1 MKLED
6 LHSVYFIGIGGIGM
20 SAIARYLHSRGVRV
34 AGYDRNC
41 TALTRKLEAE
51 GMQIHYEDRP
61 DLLPQDTELV
71 VYTPAVPDSLQELQQ
86 VRNSGLTL
94 MKRSEVLGLISRGH
108 KTLAVA
114 GTHGKTTTSTMLTWL
129 LAHAGMEPVAFLG
142 GIGLNWQ
149 SNYVPGT
156 GEWAVM
162 EADEYDRSFLRLSPE
177 MAAIL
182 SVDPDHLDVYGD
194 PGSMWESGFLAFA
207 KSLPPGRT
215 LFLPERLRSLFEG
228 RLSGQEVIS
237 FGIGEGDYRAEN
249 LRVENGRFVFDMFL
263 PEGEALS
270 LSKGEALSLSK
281 GEALSLSKGGELL
294 NLSLLMAG
302 RHNVENAVAALAM
315 ALEAGM
321 PLETAAEGIATFK
334 GIKRRFERVLERE
347 DLVFI
352 DDYAHHPTELKA
364 AISAAREL
372 YPGRRIT
379 GLFQPHLY
387 SRTRDFQQG
396 FAEALDALDEA
407 VLLDIYPAR
416 EEPIP
421 GVSSELISR
430 QMKKQKVP
438 VLRKSEVT
446 EYLKSHRPDVLMT
459 LGAGD
464 IDTLVEP
471 IQQMF
476 KQA

>member
-34 AGYDRNC
+34 AGYDRSC

-51 GMQIHYEDRP
+51 GMKIHYEDRP

-263 PEGEALS
+263 PGNRRLED
-270 LSKGEALSLSK
+270 
-281 GEALSLSKGGELL
+281 
-294 NLSLLMAG
+294 LSLLMAG

-321 PLETAAEGIATFK
+321 PLEAAAEGIATFK

-387 SRTRDFQQG
+387 SRTRDFQRG

-430 QMKKQKVP
+430 QMKKAGVP
-438 VLRKSEVT
+438 VLRKNEVT

>member
-1 MKLED
+1 
-6 LHSVYFIGIGGIGM
+6 M

-34 AGYDRNC
+34 AGYDRSC

-51 GMQIHYEDRP
+51 GMKIHYEDRP

-263 PEGEALS
+263 PGNRRLED
-270 LSKGEALSLSK
+270 
-281 GEALSLSKGGELL
+281 
-294 NLSLLMAG
+294 LSLLMAG

-321 PLETAAEGIATFK
+321 PLEAAAEGIATFK

-387 SRTRDFQQG
+387 SRTRDFQRG

-430 QMKKQKVP
+430 QMKKAGVP

>member
-34 AGYDRNC
+34 AGYDRSC

-51 GMQIHYEDRP
+51 GMKIHYEDRP

-194 PGSMWESGFLAFA
+194 PDSMWESGFLAFA

-263 PEGEALS
+263 PGNRRLED
-270 LSKGEALSLSK
+270 
-281 GEALSLSKGGELL
+281 
-294 NLSLLMAG
+294 LSLLMAG

-321 PLETAAEGIATFK
+321 PLEAAAEGIATFK

-387 SRTRDFQQG
+387 SRTRDFQRG

-430 QMKKQKVP
+430 QMKKAGVP
-438 VLRKSEVT
+438 VLRKNEVT

>member
-1 MKLED
+1 
-6 LHSVYFIGIGGIGM
+6 M
-20 SAIARYLHSRGVRV
+20 SAIARYLNSRGVRV
-34 AGYDRNC
+34 AGYDRTC
-41 TALTRKLEAE
+41 TTLTRALEAE

-61 DLLPQDTELV
+61 DLIPQDTELV

-114 GTHGKTTTSTMLTWL
+114 GTHGKTTTSTLLTWL

-149 SNYVPGT
+149 SNYVPGS

-162 EADEYDRSFLRLSPE
+162 EADEYDRSFLRLSPK
-177 MAAIL
+177 MAAIM
-182 SVDPDHLDVYGD
+182 SVDPDHPDIYGNPD
-194 PGSMWESGFLAFA
+194 SMWESGFLAFA

-228 RLSGQEVIS
+228 RLDGQEVIS

-249 LRVENGRFVFDMFL
+249 LRVENGRFVFDVFF
-263 PEGEALS
+263 PEDRRLEDLS
-270 LSKGEALSLSK
+270 LI
-281 GEALSLSKGGELL
+281 
-294 NLSLLMAG
+294 MAG
-302 RHNVENAVAALAM
+302 RHNVENAVAALAI

-321 PLETAAEGIATFK
+321 PVEAAAEGIATFK

-430 QMKKQKVP
+430 QMKKAEVP
-438 VLRKSEVT
+438 VLHKSEVL
-446 EYLKSHRPDVLMT
+446 EYLKKHRPDVLMT

-476 KQA
+476 NHA

>member
-34 AGYDRNC
+34 AGYDRSC

-51 GMQIHYEDRP
+51 GMKIHYEDRP

-263 PEGEALS
+263 PENRRLED
-270 LSKGEALSLSK
+270 
-281 GEALSLSKGGELL
+281 
-294 NLSLLMAG
+294 LSLLMAG

-321 PLETAAEGIATFK
+321 PLEAAAEGIATFK

-387 SRTRDFQQG
+387 SRTRDFQRG

-430 QMKKQKVP
+430 QMKKAGVP

>member
-1 MKLED
+1 
-6 LHSVYFIGIGGIGM
+6 
-20 SAIARYLHSRGVRV
+20 
-34 AGYDRNC
+34 
-41 TALTRKLEAE
+41 
-51 GMQIHYEDRP
+51 
-61 DLLPQDTELV
+61 
-71 VYTPAVPDSLQELQQ
+71 
-86 VRNSGLTL
+86 
-94 MKRSEVLGLISRGH
+94 
-108 KTLAVA
+108 
-114 GTHGKTTTSTMLTWL
+114 
-129 LAHAGMEPVAFLG
+129 
-142 GIGLNWQ
+142 
-149 SNYVPGT
+149 
-156 GEWAVM
+156 
-162 EADEYDRSFLRLSPE
+162 
-177 MAAIL
+177 L

-194 PGSMWESGFLAFA
+194 PDSMWESGFLAFA

-263 PEGEALS
+263 PESG
-270 LSKGEALSLSK
+270 ALSLSK
-281 GEALSLSKGGELL
+281 GEALSLSKGGALSL
-294 NLSLLMAG
+294 SKGDKLQNLSLLMAG

-321 PLETAAEGIATFK
+321 PLEAAAEGIATFK

-387 SRTRDFQQG
+387 SRTRDFQRG

-430 QMKKQKVP
+430 QMKKAGVP

>member
-20 SAIARYLHSRGVRV
+20 SAIARYLNSRGVRV
-34 AGYDRNC
+34 AGYDRTC
-41 TALTRKLEAE
+41 TTLTRALEAE

-61 DLLPQDTELV
+61 DLIPQDAELV

-114 GTHGKTTTSTMLTWL
+114 GTHGKTTTSTLLTWL
-129 LAHAGMEPVAFLG
+129 LAHASMEPVAFLG

-149 SNYVPGT
+149 SNYVSGS

-162 EADEYDRSFLRLSPE
+162 EADEYDRSFLRLSPK
-177 MAAIL
+177 MAAIM
-182 SVDPDHLDVYGD
+182 SVDPDHLDIYGD
-194 PGSMWESGFLAFA
+194 PDSMWESGFLAFA
-207 KSLPPGRT
+207 KSLPAGRT

-228 RLSGQEVIS
+228 RLDGQEVIS

-249 LRVENGRFVFDMFL
+249 LRVENGRFVFDVFF
-263 PEGEALS
+263 PEDRRLEDLS
-270 LSKGEALSLSK
+270 LI
-281 GEALSLSKGGELL
+281 
-294 NLSLLMAG
+294 MAG
-302 RHNVENAVAALAM
+302 RHNVENAVAALAI

-321 PLETAAEGIATFK
+321 PVEAAAEGIATFK

-430 QMKKQKVP
+430 QMKKAEVP
-438 VLRKSEVT
+438 VLHKSEVL
-446 EYLKSHRPDVLMT
+446 EYLKKHRPDVLMT

-476 KQA
+476 NHA